1 MTLQFW
7 LETVYTVCVKMT
19 ETSPLKG
26 FFAGGFGGSC
36 LVLIGH
42 PFDTIKV
49 RIQTM
54 PLPAPGQPPLYRNTL
69 DCVRQTVAHEGLR
82 GFYKGMGAPLVGIAP
97 IFAIS
102 FFGFNVGKQIQQKSP
117 ADHLSYPQLF
127 IAGMVSGVFSS
138 VVMAP
143 GERIKCLLQVQ
154 QSAAT
159 AKYAGPVDCAKQL
172 YREGGIRSIYRGTA
186 ATLLRDV
193 PASGMYFMTYEWLMN
208 VLIPTGKTRKDLNVL
223 QTLFAGGMAGIFNW
237 IVAIPPDVLKSRL
250 QIAPEGKY
258 PNGIRSVFA
267 EMMRTEGIMSL
278 YKGAT
283 PVMLRAFPANAACFF
298 GYEVSMKAMN
308 WLEKSMLG

>member
-1 MTLQFW
+1 
-7 LETVYTVCVKMT
+7 
-19 ETSPLKG
+19 
-26 FFAGGFGGSC
+26 
-36 LVLIGH
+36 
-42 PFDTIKV
+42 
-49 RIQTM
+49 M
-54 PLPAPGQPPLYRNTL
+54 PLPAPGQPPLYRNTW
-69 DCVRQTVAHEGLR
+69 DCVRQTASHEGLR

-117 ADHLSYPQLF
+117 GDHLSYPQLF

-154 QSAAT
+154 QSATT

-208 VLIPTGKTRKDLNVL
+208 VLIPAGKTRTDLNVL

-308 WLEKSMLG
+308 WLEKSVLD